1 MTKPLAA
8 IAAFLPLL
16 SGCGSLFESK
26 LSAPQTYVLRLP
38 RSTAEAGALT
48 AGSVRVQRP
57 EAGPGL
63 DSNRIALLRTDR
75 RFDYYAASLW
85 AAPAPDVVE
94 SVIVDA
100 LRDTQSFSAV
110 FDDAAPFAPRYDLR
124 CTMRRFEADY
134 TAGEGA
140 PTAWVIMGSA
150 PRLSVI
156 LNPSSSSLK
165 TERSFFLMRAI
176 SSLMSFKSKVSGVVW
191 VASGGCYG
199 LGKNRSKVCFWGAA
213 LGVAGKRGAN
223 YSVILPLRT
232 RPNARF
238 YVHFMVQSTRSRG
251 QSHLRCP

>member
-140 PTAWVIMGSA
+140 PTAWVALDCTLGRHRDRVLLTSFTAQASA
-150 PRLSVI
+150 PAREDRMTAVVAAFEAATLTVMNDVS
-156 LNPSSSSLK
+156 
-165 TERSFFLMRAI
+165 RAI
-176 SSLMSFKSKVSGVVW
+176 TS
-191 VASGGCYG
+191 AI
-199 LGKNRSKVCFWGAA
+199 AA
-213 LGVAGKRGAN
+213 EKTPAAEA
-223 YSVILPLRT
+223 
-232 RPNARF
+232 AR
-238 YVHFMVQSTRSRG
+238 
-251 QSHLRCP
+251 